1 MAIIEAHVATPQS
14 IYQNEGKVMVT
25 TSNKTSTTEKM
36 VEAIHARDYTLMV
49 LNDKIRISL
58 NDFSINIREVA
69 KGVVV
74 IFNGY
79 VNLIPKPYDEES
91 ELITNLIADL
101 RTKVP
106 NGLVTLDIEHFI
118 AELERQNNVFISLET
133 SLNYKEVNSTKL
145 NMKQVQLEIYT
156 VLRKITKRINS
167 LTIKS

>member
-106 NGLVTLDIEHFI
+106 NDLVTLDIEHFI